1 MSGILE
7 GSSKRTASRRVAKMS
22 VIGANSANSACTSIV
37 SFIPVLLYR
46 FSLICTPRVRKHS
59 LLPMLPCSY
68 TPFLWGR
75 LPPLL
80 VPIFLQA
87 DHCILLRY
95 SLHISRCCRP
105 WVFKQS
111 WRRTRRRTALRIM
124 LVHDSCITGVSPES
138 YRGRGG
144 HKWQEHRRR
153 SGKREPPVA

>member
-37 SFIPVLLYR
+37 SFIPVLFYR
-46 FSLICTPRVRKHS
+46 FYLMCTLECASIPCFRCCRVHIHPSLGSPSAFTSPNILTSRS
-59 LLPMLPCSY
+59 
-68 TPFLWGR
+68 
-75 LPPLL
+75 
-80 VPIFLQA
+80 
-87 DHCILLRY
+87 CILILC
-95 SLHISRCCRP
+95 SIHISCCCRP

-124 LVHDSCITGVSPES
+124 LVDDSCITRVSPES
-138 YRGRGG
+138 YRGRAG
-144 HKWQEHRRR
+144 HKWQERRRR